1 MGRSRGMKG
10 PEALS
15 LRLLLVEDTF
25 DMAEAI
31 MIRLDRCGIAC
42 DLAKSLEEARSCM
55 DVQRYDVI
63 ILDINLPDG
72 LGTNLLKEIRSRSDR
87 TPVLMLTAEF
97 SVDDRV
103 SSLNLGADDYLVKPF
118 DQRELEARI
127 RALYRREQGDK
138 AEEVALGDVTF
149 NASARVVRH
158 NDVPVS
164 LTRREFS
171 LLELLIR
178 NRGKTLSKER
188 LFEGVFSFQDTDVS
202 MNALELYIARLR
214 KKLTG
219 SALRIETQRGL
230 GYKLEVVDAQTARRS
245 N

>member
-1 MGRSRGMKG
+1 
-10 PEALS
+10 

-31 MIRLDRCGIAC
+31 MIRLERSGVAC
-42 DLAKSLEEARSCM
+42 DLAKTLEEARACV

-63 ILDINLPDG
+63 VLDINLPDG
-72 LGTNLLKEIRSRSDR
+72 LGTDLLKEMRARGER

-103 SSLNLGADDYLVKPF
+103 SSLNSGADDYLVKPF
-118 DQRELEARI
+118 DHRELEARI
-127 RALYRREQGDK
+127 RALYRRDRGDK
-138 AEEVALGDVTF
+138 AEELTVGNLTF
-149 NASARVVRH
+149 NASARVVRAE
-158 NDVPVS
+158 DGPVS

-171 LLELLIR
+171 LLEILIR
-178 NRGKTLSKER
+178 NRGRTVSKER

-219 SALRIETQRGL
+219 CSVRIETQRGL
-230 GYKLEVVDAQTARRS
+230 GYKLDADD
-245 N
+245 

>member
-1 MGRSRGMKG
+1 M
-10 PEALS
+10 ES

-31 MIRLDRCGIAC
+31 MIRLERSGVAC
-42 DLAKSLEEARSCM
+42 DLAKTLEEARACV

-63 ILDINLPDG
+63 VLDINLPDG
-72 LGTNLLKEIRSRSDR
+72 LGTDLLKEMRARGER

-103 SSLNLGADDYLVKPF
+103 SSLNSGADDYLVKPF
-118 DQRELEARI
+118 DHRELEARI
-127 RALYRREQGDK
+127 RALYRREQGGK
-138 AEEVALGDVTF
+138 AEELAVGNLSF
-149 NASARVVRH
+149 NASARVVRR
-158 NDVPVS
+158 DDGPVN

-171 LLELLIR
+171 LLEILIR
-178 NRGKTLSKER
+178 NRGRTVSKER

-214 KKLTG
+214 KKLSG
-219 SALRIETQRGL
+219 SSVRIETQRGL
-230 GYKLEVVDAQTARRS
+230 GYKLEADD
-245 N
+245 